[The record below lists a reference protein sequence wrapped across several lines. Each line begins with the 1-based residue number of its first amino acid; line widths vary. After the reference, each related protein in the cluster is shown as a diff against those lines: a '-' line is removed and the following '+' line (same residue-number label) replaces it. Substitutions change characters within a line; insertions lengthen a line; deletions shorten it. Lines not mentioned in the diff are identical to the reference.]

1 MLSNQDRRT
10 LHDSE
15 NTESRK
21 KKRVKKRVRNKAQWQ
36 QKARYLLACLNEE
49 EDYETGLI
57 NYDRVSDY
65 FNTR

>member
-1 MLSNQDRRT
+1 MRLSNQDRKT

-15 NTESRK
+15 NTEQ
-21 KKRVKKRVRNKAQWQ
+21 KKRVKKRGRNKAQWQ